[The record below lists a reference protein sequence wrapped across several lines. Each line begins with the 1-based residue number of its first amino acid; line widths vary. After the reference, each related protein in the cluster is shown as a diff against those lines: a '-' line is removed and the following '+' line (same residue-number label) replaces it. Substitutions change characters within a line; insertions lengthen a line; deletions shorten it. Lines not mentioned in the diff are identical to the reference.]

1 MRNFI
6 QKQELPLIF
15 PLEVLISDFT
25 IRRAVFNLSSD
36 DNLPQKCRACPSTD
50 GTPADAGLR
59 PVPCILKTSD
69 LSWHGLQIRASRS
82 RTRMGGWAVAQSPIL
97 VTTIT
102 LDRMR
107 KRGYESMLTYYQ
119 NLTPYLSEP
128 LYTRTVR
135 EFIPMYREWCE
146 RLSLSAYYRQGSL
159 LDLWPVVS
167 LFC

>member
-1 MRNFI
+1 
-6 QKQELPLIF
+6 
-15 PLEVLISDFT
+15 
-25 IRRAVFNLSSD
+25 
-36 DNLPQKCRACPSTD
+36 
-50 GTPADAGLR
+50 
-59 PVPCILKTSD
+59 
-69 LSWHGLQIRASRS
+69 
-82 RTRMGGWAVAQSPIL
+82 MGGWAVAQSPIL

-146 RLSLSAYYRQGSL
+146 RLSLSAIYRQGSL
-159 LDLWPVVS
+159 LDLGAS
-167 LFC
+167 LFCFRHNFFCFCVVN

>member
-1 MRNFI
+1 
-6 QKQELPLIF
+6 
-15 PLEVLISDFT
+15 
-25 IRRAVFNLSSD
+25 
-36 DNLPQKCRACPSTD
+36 
-50 GTPADAGLR
+50 
-59 PVPCILKTSD
+59 
-69 LSWHGLQIRASRS
+69 
-82 RTRMGGWAVAQSPIL
+82 MGGWAVAQSPIL

-146 RLSLSAYYRQGSL
+146 RLSRSAIYRQGSL